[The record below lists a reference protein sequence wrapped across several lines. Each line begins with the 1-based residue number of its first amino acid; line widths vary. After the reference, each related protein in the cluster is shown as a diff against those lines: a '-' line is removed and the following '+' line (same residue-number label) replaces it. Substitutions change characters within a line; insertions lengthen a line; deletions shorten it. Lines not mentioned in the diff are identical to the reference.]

1 MKPAWQR
8 ESGWLLS
15 VAGKPPKVGN
25 FIGNA
30 LTGKRVKI
38 RYMDFW
44 KVQYGKIANN
54 WVMVDFPHV
63 MRQLGVDPFNGYGW
77 EIYDW
82 GEE

>member
-1 MKPAWQR
+1 MKPACQR
-8 ESGWLLS
+8 ERVWFIS
-15 VAGKPPKVGN
+15 VAGKPPIEGK

-54 WVMVDFPHV
+54 WVMVDFLHV
-63 MRQLGVDPFNGYGW
+63 MRQLGVVPFNGYGW